1 MAHNAVADPNAKL
14 PAALCLAAS
23 ANSFMAL
30 SGTPCILACRISPI
44 MATVS
49 VPGFGAAGT
58 CPRHSLLQKTAT
70 MLISTVITVF
80 FAHMVINNINDDY
93 RHNRRH

>member
-1 MAHNAVADPNAKL
+1 
-14 PAALCLAAS
+14 
-23 ANSFMAL
+23 
-30 SGTPCILACRISPI
+30 

-93 RHNRRH
+93 RHNRQH